1 MVHGYA
7 VSVGI
12 LPDIVQMQ
20 LPSLCSLRFYKT
32 FVSEPEANN
41 VVICQIEIN
50 FRVQGNKQ
58 LREYCREREADLH
71 YVNSASA
78 AGSCSAEINA
88 SVIVPSDQFP
98 ITLLTRIF
106 FSIVWRKNGIFLITF
121 IGKVS
126 IITSHIHANIAAQI
140 SYQQVI
146 HGP

>member
-12 LPDIVQMQ
+12 LPDNVQMK

-58 LREYCREREADLH
+58 LREYL
-71 YVNSASA
+71 S
-78 AGSCSAEINA
+78 
-88 SVIVPSDQFP
+88 
-98 ITLLTRIF
+98 
-106 FSIVWRKNGIFLITF
+106 RKRSGFALC
-121 IGKVS
+121 
-126 IITSHIHANIAAQI
+126 
-140 SYQQVI
+140 QQCVR
-146 HGP
+146 GRKL